1 MRETPR
7 AWVPL
12 VFVAVALVLL
22 LGTPLVVSRRVRR
35 LRDELIDVADQAR
48 LLVSDFEASFAT
60 ELVLSPG
67 GAGAPATDDS
77 ARTTAIAAERSDARE
92 LNSLVG
98 RLGPD
103 ALERLVQLRSAEQHW
118 RATNAGE
125 QRLKGS
131 LARDQWSEGGRDVI
145 AAAESLHRY
154 LFAVSTDGRARVRQL
169 ERVELVAAVA
179 LTPIALIA
187 LGIVVT
193 LENRV
198 RQFAAEADDRAEKL
212 ARSVEVRTAL
222 IHGVVHD
229 IKNPLGAA
237 SGYADLLGDGFAG
250 SMNDQQSEM
259 IRRIKRLVG
268 TAQSTAS
275 ELVDLA
281 RVDAGEYPIER
292 RETNLAVTMREIVD
306 DYQARATQKGIS
318 LTLEAPS
325 DVVPAITDPLRV
337 RHIVENLLSNAL
349 KYTPSKGAIRV
360 VMTVD
365 QSDEG
370 PRMARIAVADTG
382 PGIPPEF
389 RDRIFEAFF
398 RIPSSEKVAPGS
410 GLGLAISRRIARLLG
425 GDLTVSAAD
434 GGGSVFTL
442 VLPIDSAS
450 SEG

>member
-22 LGTPLVVSRRVRR
+22 LGTPLVVSRRVRK
-35 LRDELIDVADQAR
+35 LREDLTDVADQAR
-48 LLVSDFEASFAT
+48 LLVSDFEASFAM
-60 ELVLSPG
+60 ELVLSPSG
-67 GAGAPATDDS
+67 PGAPATDDS
-77 ARTTAIAAERSDARE
+77 SRAAAIARERNDERE
-92 LNSLVG
+92 LNSFVA
-98 RLGPD
+98 RLGPE
-103 ALERLVQLRSAEQHW
+103 AIERLVQLRSAEQRW
-118 RATNAGE
+118 RATTASE
-125 QRLKGS
+125 KRLSGAA
-131 LARDQWSEGGRDVI
+131 ARDAWSEGGRDVI
-145 AAAESLHRY
+145 AAADSLHRH
-154 LFAVSTDGRARVRQL
+154 LLAVWTDGRERVRRL
-169 ERVELVAAVA
+169 ERVDVAVAVA

-198 RQFAAEADDRAEKL
+198 RRFAAEADDRAAKL
-212 ARSVEVRTAL
+212 ARSVEVRAAL

-250 SMNDQQSEM
+250 STNDQQSEM

-292 RETNLAVTMREIVD
+292 RETNLAATMREIVD

-318 LTLEAPS
+318 LTLETPS

-382 PGIPPEF
+382 PGIPEEL

-425 GDLTVSAAD
+425 GDLTVAASD